1 LFEIG
6 DGYAFPTSGGGSI
19 NPYFASLEQTPSWR
33 HDGWAVMVIIAR
45 GRAFDFLAWYQFLTI
60 DCAAPEKPTAIPMD
74 DSQLWVLRQPGT
86 VTPLH
91 IKRLQLERL
100 GSVSVD
106 SDKLQKTF
114 PYMRPGIVQAVIDLS
129 ICDGMKVG
137 PKIPAR
143 FIAPPGET
151 AGPRTRFPTILG
163 LGTILA
169 G

>member
-1 LFEIG
+1 
-6 DGYAFPTSGGGSI
+6 
-19 NPYFASLEQTPSWR
+19 
-33 HDGWAVMVIIAR
+33 MVFVAR

-60 DCAAPEKPTAIPMD
+60 GAAVSKKPAAIPMD
-74 DSQLWVLRQPGT
+74 DAQLWILRQPGT
-86 VTPLH
+86 ATPLH
-91 IKRLQLERL
+91 IKRLQMERL

-106 SDKLQKTF
+106 SDKLQKSF

-143 FIAPPGET
+143 FIAPPGQT
-151 AGPRTRFPTILG
+151 AGPRTRYPTILG

>member
-1 LFEIG
+1 
-6 DGYAFPTSGGGSI
+6 
-19 NPYFASLEQTPSWR
+19 
-33 HDGWAVMVIIAR
+33 M
-45 GRAFDFLAWYQFLTI
+45 
-60 DCAAPEKPTAIPMD
+60 
-74 DSQLWVLRQPGT
+74 
-86 VTPLH
+86 
-91 IKRLQLERL
+91 
-100 GSVSVD
+100 D

-129 ICDGMKVG
+129 IGDGMKVG

-143 FIAPPGET
+143 LIAAPGET